1 MRRGVVFVGIV
12 LAASAAIGLG
22 ASPERLQVVATTTIV
37 GDVVRSVAGD
47 GVDLHVLFSVN
58 ADPHSFVPTP
68 SDVVR
73 VEEADVVFISGAGL
87 EANFEGVLASATGRV
102 IDLSSRL
109 ALREIGEVG
118 ADEHEHDHEGHD
130 PHVWFDPTNV
140 MIWADTVEAALG
152 ALDPSNAA
160 WYAANAA
167 AYRSALSELDSW
179 VWERVASIPRDLR
192 LLVTDHLSFGYFAE
206 RYGFTQVGSV
216 LPGFSTLSEPSAREM
231 ADLTDSIRTLG
242 VPAIFVGTTVNPDVA
257 EQLAADMDIELVV
270 LYTGSLSEPWGQA
283 ATYID
288 MMRYDVN
295 AIADGLNR

>member
-1 MRRGVVFVGIV
+1 MRKGVVLVGIV
-12 LAASAAIGLG
+12 LAASVAIGLG
-22 ASPERLQVVATTTIV
+22 ASAERLQVVATTTIV

-47 GVDLHVLFSVN
+47 GVELHVLFSVN

-68 SDVVR
+68 SDVVMI
-73 VEEADVVFISGAGL
+73 ESADVVFISGAGL
-87 EANFEGVLASATGRV
+87 EANFEGILASATGRV
-102 IDLSSRL
+102 VDLSSRL
-109 ALREIGEVG
+109 ALRETGEVG
-118 ADEHEHDHEGHD
+118 SDEHDHEGHD

-152 ALDPSNAA
+152 ALDPSNATR
-160 WYAANAA
+160 YAANAA

-179 VWERVASIPRDLR
+179 IWERVASIPRDLR
-192 LLVTDHLSFGYFAE
+192 LLVTDHLAFGYFAA

-216 LPGFSTLSEPSAREM
+216 FPGFSTLSEPSAREM

-270 LYTGSLSEPWGQA
+270 LYTGSLSEPWGHA

-288 MMRYDVN
+288 LMRYNVE
-295 AIADGLNR
+295 AIADRLNR